1 MTDPP
6 LVPTPVYG
14 LRTWTVRGE
23 RPDERLGGA
32 YRSTAPWPTGGAW
45 LEASCS
51 GAEGHSAPAPQCSC
65 GVHAWHPRPDTARRI
80 LARRRQV
87 PGIVEA
93 CGEIEVHEDGFRA
106 QRARPYALLLAPG
119 RNAALTHRLGE
130 AYQVPVVEAAGPDEV
145 LRWCR
150 EHGLGLGAPVVADL
164 LGADE
169 LEAQRR
175 ARKARVRTGA
185 LRVAAA
191 FVLAALLVVLGLL
204 ATDPPGDRTLSGR
217 AGDVRTR

>member
-1 MTDPP
+1 MRDMP

-23 RPDERLGGA
+23 RPDERLAGA
-32 YRSTAPWPTGGAW
+32 YRDAAPWPAGGAW

-65 GVHAWHPRPDTARRI
+65 GVHAWHPRRRAARRI
-80 LARRRQV
+80 LAGRREV

-93 CGEIEVHEDGFRA
+93 SGAIEVHEDGFRA

-119 RNAALTHRLGE
+119 RNAALAHRLGE
-130 AYQVPVVEAAGPDEV
+130 AYQVPVVEVAGPDDV
-145 LRWCR
+145 LGWCR
-150 EHGLGLGAPVVADL
+150 EHGLGLGEPVVADL

-175 ARKARVRTGA
+175 ARKAKVRATV
-185 LRVAAA
+185 LRIAVAAVVA
-191 FVLAALLVVLGLL
+191 SLLLVLGLV
-204 ATDPPGDRTLSGR
+204 ATDPPGDRQLNGR
-217 AGDVRTR
+217 AGEVRTR

>member
-1 MTDPP
+1 MSDTP

-23 RPDERLGGA
+23 RPDERLAGA
-32 YRSTAPWPTGGAW
+32 YRDAAAWPAGGAW

-51 GAEGHSAPAPQCSC
+51 GPEGHSAPAPGCSC
-65 GVHAWHPRPDTARRI
+65 GVHAWHPRRRAARRI
-80 LARRRQV
+80 LAGRREV

-93 CGEIEVHEDGFRA
+93 SGAIEVHEDGFRA
-106 QRARPYALLLAPG
+106 ERARPYALLLAPG
-119 RNAALTHRLGE
+119 RNAALAHRLGE
-130 AYQVPVVEAAGPDEV
+130 AYHVPVVEAAGPDDV
-145 LRWCR
+145 LDWCR
-150 EHGLGLGAPVVADL
+150 EHRLGLGEPVVADL

-175 ARKARVRTGA
+175 ARKAKVRASA
-185 LRVAAA
+185 LRIAVAVVIAS
-191 FVLAALLVVLGLL
+191 VLVVLGLI

-217 AGDVRTR
+217 AGEVRTR